1 MTISVFSVIMS
12 IVCSSIILFA
22 ASFLVSHSGKVR
34 WGLIFLILGL
44 GFTRLLLPVEI
55 RVAREVREDTIYPQ
69 LYALAQKE
77 WFAGLTI
84 GEMLLIIWGIGLLV
98 LFFVF
103 LKNVKEIREVT
114 ERSVPAVAGDR
125 LFELCEKAKAELG
138 YAGKVRVAVTR
149 EMDTAV
155 SVGVF
160 APNILIPKE
169 TLEFE
174 DPELCGVLK
183 HELTH
188 YLRGDI
194 GKQRLLN
201 GMQCLFWWNPVVHYL
216 KGCME
221 NMMELECD
229 EKACSGMTEEDRRA
243 YLRAITKT
251 LRAGK
256 QKRPKLGMGY
266 WKNTPVAFLKR
277 RFQEVL
283 HPVERYSNATTYFL
297 AAVCMIIFCM
307 SYSII
312 LQPAF
317 MPEELEDSK
326 VTSVRLTDGKTS
338 VSEFLIKMPGG
349 NYLYVSDLLGEKVI
363 KESDIQHTP
372 YSELPIFIDIGEGD

>member
-34 WGLIFLILGL
+34 WGLVFLILGL
-44 GFTRLLLPVEI
+44 GFIRLLFPVEI
-55 RVAREVREDTIYPQ
+55 RVAREMREASIYPK
-69 LYALAQKE
+69 LYVLAQKK

-84 GEMLLIIWGIGLLV
+84 GEILLIIWGIGLLV
-98 LFFVF
+98 LFLLF
-103 LKNVKEIREVT
+103 LKNVKEIREIT
-114 ERSVPAVAGDR
+114 ERSVPAIAGDR

-138 YAGKVRVAVTR
+138 YSGEVRVAVTR

-155 SVGVF
+155 SVGVL

-174 DPELCGVLK
+174 DPELCGVLM

-201 GMQCLFWWNPVVHYL
+201 AMQCLFWWNPVVHYL

-256 QKRPKLGMGY
+256 SKGPKLGMGY
-266 WKNTPVAFLKR
+266 WKNTPAAFLKR

-283 HPVERYSNATTYFL
+283 HPVERYSKATTYLL
-297 AAVCMIIFCM
+297 AAVCLAMFFI
-307 SYSII
+307 SYSFI

-317 MPEELEDSK
+317 MPEEYEDS
-326 VTSVRLTDGKTS
+326 SVSKTRIINEEEIQ
-338 VSEFLIKMPGG
+338 SEFLIRLPNGD
-349 NYLYVSDLLGEKVI
+349 YLYVSDLMGNEILKETEI
-363 KESDIQHTP
+363 KKP
-372 YSELPIFIDIGEGD
+372 AYANLPIYDKRKGD

>member
-44 GFTRLLLPVEI
+44 GFIRLLFPVEI
-55 RVAREVREDTIYPQ
+55 RVAREMREASIYPK
-69 LYALAQKE
+69 LYVLAQKK

-84 GEMLLIIWGIGLLV
+84 GEILLIIWGIGLLV
-98 LFFVF
+98 LFLLF
-103 LKNVKEIREVT
+103 LKNVKEIREIT
-114 ERSVPAVAGDR
+114 ERSVPAIAGDR

-138 YAGKVRVAVTR
+138 YSGEVRVAVTR

-155 SVGVF
+155 SVGVL

-174 DPELCGVLK
+174 DPELCGVLM

-201 GMQCLFWWNPVVHYL
+201 AMQCLFWWNPVVHYL

-256 QKRPKLGMGY
+256 RKGPKLGMGY
-266 WKNTPVAFLKR
+266 WKNTPAAFLKR

-283 HPVERYSNATTYFL
+283 HPVERYSYITTYFL
-297 AAVCMIIFCM
+297 AIICLVLFCM

-317 MPEELEDSK
+317 MPGELEENE
-326 VTSVRLTDGKTS
+326 VTSARSMEGKES
-338 VSEFLIKMPGG
+338 ESEFLIRLPNGD
-349 NYLYVSDLLGEKVI
+349 YLYVSDLLGDKTL
-363 KESDIQHTP
+363 KESEINELP
-372 YSELPIFIDIGEGD
+372 YADLPIFDKRKGD